1 MVLLHPILANYSK
14 PQPTKECIDRLNCVV
29 HCASHGGYPS
39 INITWDVPEG
49 HVGKFENHPDVT
61 DPETM
66 MVNSSSSASFNCSS
80 GELSSIRCRVGDI
93 ASDNITVCKY

>member
-1 MVLLHPILANYSK
+1 MVLLRPIIANYSK
-14 PQPTKECIDRLNCVV
+14 PQPTQVCIDGLNCVV

-39 INITWDVPEG
+39 IKITWDVLES
-49 HVGKFENHPDVT
+49 HVWKLENHTEVA

-66 MVNSSSSASFNCSS
+66 MVNSSSFAFFNCSS
-80 GELSSIRCRVGDI
+80 GELSSIRCSAGDV

>member
-1 MVLLHPILANYSK
+1 MFLFRPILANYSK
-14 PQPTKECIDRLNCVV
+14 PQPTQVCVDGLKCVV
-29 HCASHGGYPS
+29 HCSSHGGYPGTK
-39 INITWDVPEG
+39 ITWDVLETYMW
-49 HVGKFENHPDVT
+49 KLENQTEVT

-80 GELSSIRCRVGDI
+80 GELSSIRCCVGDI